1 MKHLISA
8 AIAAFLLAT
17 PVAAGE
23 MLFPSDDPV
32 ASITLPESWI
42 GKETD
47 TGIEVS
53 TEDDAIYFF
62 IDVTDAKG
70 TDAVI
75 DDAIKFLSDNGVTI
89 DAASLKE
96 SKDQKLNGMDIAY
109 LDWDGT
115 DKDGPA
121 SIGMAIAA
129 VNAES
134 LLVITYWGTKG
145 EQDKHAEELA
155 AVVQSLKPAE

>member
-1 MKHLISA
+1 MKRLLIAAAA
-8 AIAAFLLAT
+8 AILSFTAAQ
-17 PVAAGE
+17 AGE
-23 MLFPSDDPV
+23 MKFPSDAPV

-53 TEDDAIYFF
+53 SEDDAIYFF
-62 IDVTDAKG
+62 IDVADVKS

-75 DDAIKFLSDNGVTI
+75 TDAIKFLSDNGVTI
-89 DAASLKE
+89 DPASLKE
-96 SKDQKLNGMDIAY
+96 SKDQKLNGMDIAF
-109 LDWDGT
+109 LEWNGT

-129 VNAES
+129 ASAEN
-134 LLVITYWGTKG
+134 LLVLTYWGTKG
-145 EQDKHAEELA
+145 DEEKHAVELGTMID
-155 AVVQSLKPAE
+155 SLKPVK